1 MNNSLV
7 EDINNITISDTTSAE
22 VVNNNESEE
31 LIRIGI
37 NDTDPILFID
47 MSYYIFY
54 RFFALCSWWKRAFP
68 EEPLDIEN
76 ILDNNIFID
85 KYHKLFIEN
94 IKKITKKYRI
104 QNANIIFAKDCR
116 RYNIWR
122 NKYYEDYKKS
132 RDDKNKRFNKDI
144 FIYTYEKIVPDLKK
158 LDISV
163 AINENAEADDV
174 IAILKTTIRN
184 RDYKRPIYIITN
196 DHDYLQLFDDNTF
209 IYNLKGLNLRTKS
222 RGNRRL
228 DLQFKIFRGDMSDNI
243 TSVVSKKIRD
253 DKLINIIYDKDLFN
267 EFFENNPEL
276 KKIYDRNELLIDFN
290 KIPLDIKDNVIKFLK
305 FI

>member
-1 MNNSLV
+1 MDNSLT
-7 EDINNITISDTTSAE
+7 EDVNNITINDITSTE
-22 VVNNNESEE
+22 IVNNNECEE
-31 LIRIGI
+31 LIRIGV
-37 NDTDPILFID
+37 NDTDTILFID

-54 RFFALCSWWKRAFP
+54 RFFALCTWWKRAYP
-68 EEPLDIEN
+68 DEPLDIKN
-76 ILDNNIFID
+76 ILDNKIFID

-158 LDISV
+158 LNISI
-163 AINENAEADDV
+163 AINENAEADDI
-174 IAILKTTIRN
+174 IAILKTVIRD
-184 RDYKRPIYIITN
+184 RMYIPIYIITN

-222 RGNRRL
+222 RGNPRL
-228 DLQFKIFRGDMSDNI
+228 DLQFKIFRGDTSDNI
-243 TSVVSKKIRD
+243 TPVVTKKIRD
-253 DKLINIIYDKDLFN
+253 DKLIDLIYNEKLFN
-267 EFFENNPEL
+267 EFFKENQEL

-290 KIPLDIKDNVIKFLK
+290 KIPKKIRDDVIKFLK

>member
-1 MNNSLV
+1 MDNSLTEGV
-7 EDINNITISDTTSAE
+7 NNITINDITSTE
-22 VVNNNESEE
+22 VVNNNECEE

-54 RFFALCSWWKRAFP
+54 RFFALCAWWKRAYP
-68 EEPLDIEN
+68 DEPLDIEK
-76 ILDNNIFID
+76 ILDNKVFIN

-158 LDISV
+158 LNISI
-163 AINENAEADDV
+163 AINEEAEADDV
-174 IAILKTTIRN
+174 IAVLKTVIRW
-184 RDYKRPIYIITN
+184 RMFIPIYIITN

-222 RGNRRL
+222 RGNPKL
-228 DLQFKIFRGDMSDNI
+228 DLQFKIFRGDTSDNI
-243 TSVVSKKIRD
+243 TPVVSRKIRD
-253 DKLINIIYDKDLFN
+253 DKLIDLIYNEKLFN
-267 EFFENNPEL
+267 EFFKENQEL

-290 KIPLDIKDNVIKFLK
+290 KIPKNIRDDIIKFLK
-305 FI
+305 FL

>member
-7 EDINNITISDTTSAE
+7 EDINNITISDTTSTE

-163 AINENAEADDV
+163 AINENAEADDI

-243 TSVVSKKIRD
+243 TPVVSKKIRD

-276 KKIYDRNELLIDFN
+276 KKFMIEMNY
-290 KIPLDIKDNVIKFLK
+290 
-305 FI
+305 

>member
-7 EDINNITISDTTSAE
+7 EDINNIIISDTTSTG

-31 LIRIGI
+31 LIRTGI

-122 NKYYEDYKKS
+122 NKYYEDYKKT

-158 LDISV
+158 LDISI

-243 TSVVSKKIRD
+243 TPVVSKKIRD

-290 KIPLDIKDNVIKFLK
+290 KIPLDIKNNVIKFLK

>member
-1 MNNSLV
+1 MDNSLT
-7 EDINNITISDTTSAE
+7 EDVNNITINDITSTE
-22 VVNNNESEE
+22 IVNNNECEE
-31 LIRIGI
+31 LIRIGV
-37 NDTDPILFID
+37 NDTDTILFID

-54 RFFALCSWWKRAFP
+54 RFFALCTWWKRAYP
-68 EEPLDIEN
+68 DEPLDIKN
-76 ILDNNIFID
+76 ILDNKIFID

-122 NKYYEDYKKS
+122 NKYYKDYKKS

-158 LDISV
+158 LNISI
-163 AINENAEADDV
+163 AINENAEADDI
-174 IAILKTTIRN
+174 IAILKTVIRD
-184 RDYKRPIYIITN
+184 RMYIPIYIITN

-222 RGNRRL
+222 RGNPRL
-228 DLQFKIFRGDMSDNI
+228 DLQFKIFRGDTSDNI
-243 TSVVSKKIRD
+243 TPVVTKKIRD
-253 DKLINIIYDKDLFN
+253 DKLIDLIYNEKLFN
-267 EFFENNPEL
+267 EFFKENQEL

-290 KIPLDIKDNVIKFLK
+290 KIPKKIRDDVIKFLK

>member
-1 MNNSLV
+1 MDNSLTESV
-7 EDINNITISDTTSAE
+7 NNITINDITSTE
-22 VVNNNESEE
+22 IVNNNECEE
-31 LIRIGI
+31 LIRIGV
-37 NDTDPILFID
+37 NDTDTILFID

-54 RFFALCSWWKRAFP
+54 RFFALCTWWKRAYP
-68 EEPLDIEN
+68 DEPLDIKN
-76 ILDNNIFID
+76 ILDNKIFID

-158 LDISV
+158 LNISI
-163 AINENAEADDV
+163 AINENAEADDI
-174 IAILKTTIRN
+174 IAILKTVIRD
-184 RDYKRPIYIITN
+184 RMYIPIYIITN

-222 RGNRRL
+222 RGNPRL
-228 DLQFKIFRGDMSDNI
+228 DLQFKIFRGDTSDNI
-243 TSVVSKKIRD
+243 TPVVTKKIRD
-253 DKLINIIYDKDLFN
+253 DKLIDLIYNEKLFN
-267 EFFENNPEL
+267 EFFKENQEL

-290 KIPLDIKDNVIKFLK
+290 KIPKKIRDDVIKFLK